1 MDNDTDFAAESTSG
15 SRTANTMRVMSW
27 TLAGKLAGVVRG
39 SVIAALLGAGVW
51 GDAYSAAMALPNA
64 LFSLLNQGLSSVT
77 VPYFHE
83 RSGEAPELLTALT
96 RLVVAVMVPFAIV
109 LAILAP
115 HYLPIFHKLT
125 PGGLR
130 DASQLSWI
138 FDLWLVPLALASVWT
153 GRLNAARRFVP
164 LSAANLVR
172 SGSIL
177 LLILALAKLLNLGL
191 IGIASAFMGGAL
203 LQLLYLWPATAPFR
217 RPSPESWRRVREVLR
232 LMPGQLTSSVVG
244 QVNFLVDQAFA
255 ASLTQGMLFELFN
268 AGNFLELPVSLFG
281 QSLAT
286 VLFPDFAVHAD
297 NRDPEGLVRAV
308 DRALYLTW
316 VATLPIAAL
325 LIGLSRPVTTI
336 IYGYGRYAQPSILA
350 TTASIVAAYAGS
362 LIFRT
367 MQQFIVRA
375 FYVYKNTQILARIS
389 LIAMVMNAALDYF
402 LMRLM
407 GGPGIAL
414 STTIVGALYFLFSLI
429 LMERL
434 LLRGRSIRIGPY
446 LSVLVIALP
455 IAPLAYFLSR
465 HSLSRARLE
474 DLLVVLVVG
483 GLLVGMYVLAIW
495 LFGGPRGKDAVNLLR
510 RVLRRVAFRLQGTER
525 R

>member
-1 MDNDTDFAAESTSG
+1 MHNDTDLPRETESG
-15 SRTANTMRVMSW
+15 SRTANTMRVMAW
-27 TLAGKLAGVVRG
+27 TLAGKLAGLVRG

-51 GDAYSAAMALPNA
+51 GDAYSAAIALPNA
-64 LFSLLNQGLSSVT
+64 LFSLLNQGLSTVT

-83 RSGEAPELLTALT
+83 RSDEAPELLTALT
-96 RLVVAVMVPFAIV
+96 RLVVAIMVPFAIV

-115 HYLPIFHKLT
+115 HYLPIFHQLT
-125 PGGLR
+125 AGGLR
-130 DASQLSWI
+130 DASELSWV

-164 LSAANLVR
+164 LSATNLVR
-172 SGSIL
+172 SGGTL
-177 LLILALAKLLNLGL
+177 LLILALAKVLNLGL

-203 LQLLYLWPATAPFR
+203 LQMLYLLPATAPFHK
-217 RPSPESWRRVREVLR
+217 PSPESWRRVREVLR

-255 ASLTQGMLFELFN
+255 ASLAQGMLFELSN
-268 AGNFLELPVSLFG
+268 AGSFLELPVSLFG

-286 VLFPDFAVHAD
+286 VLFPDFALHAD
-297 NRDPEGLVRAV
+297 NRDPEGLVKAV

-316 VATLPIAAL
+316 AATLPIAAL

-367 MQQFIVRA
+367 MQQFVVRA
-375 FYVYKNTQILARIS
+375 FYVYKNTRVLARIS
-389 LIAMVMNAALDYF
+389 LFAMVLNAGLDYL
-402 LMRLM
+402 LMKLI

-414 STTIVGALYFLFSLI
+414 STTIVGALYFFASL
-429 LMERL
+429 LLLQRL
-434 LLRGRSIRIGPY
+434 LLRGRAIRIAPY
-446 LSVLVIALP
+446 LTVLLISLP
-455 IAPLAYFLSR
+455 IAPLAYILSR
-465 HSLSRARLE
+465 HSISHARLE
-474 DLLVVLVVG
+474 DLAVVLVVG
-483 GLLVGMYVLAIW
+483 ALLVGLYILALW
-495 LFGGPRGKDAVNLLR
+495 LFGGQRGKDAVSLLR
-510 RVLRRVAFRLQGTER
+510 RVLRRAAYRLRGR
-525 R
+525 